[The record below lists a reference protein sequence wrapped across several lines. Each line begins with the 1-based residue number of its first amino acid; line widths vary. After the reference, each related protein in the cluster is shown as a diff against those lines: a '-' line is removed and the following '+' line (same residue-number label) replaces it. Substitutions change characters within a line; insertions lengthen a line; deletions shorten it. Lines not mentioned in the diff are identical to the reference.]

1 MVAEGAGGQVLDV
14 ARLAVGRELS
24 FHVPLPPYA
33 DEAALLGRKPSLQH
47 LRNIVVP
54 RVSSKWKTIGLNL
67 NIKDCRLSAIEK
79 SKHYQTD
86 ACCTEM
92 FSMWLSLAPH
102 TGSLP
107 LTWRSVLSAI
117 EKAER
122 VTSEELLA
130 ELKRS
135 VEASLP
141 QEPTQQVC
149 RDQAVTGVV

>member
-1 MVAEGAGGQVLDV
+1 MY
-14 ARLAVGRELS
+14 
-24 FHVPLPPYA
+24 VPLPPYA
-33 DEAALLGRKPSLQH
+33 DEAALLGYKPLLQH
-47 LRNIVVP
+47 LQNIVVP
-54 RVSSKWKTIGLNL
+54 RVSSNWKTVGLNL
-67 NIKDCRLSAIEK
+67 DIENSCLLAIEK

-102 TGSLP
+102 TGSQP

-117 EKAER
+117 EKVER

-135 VEASLP
+135 M
-141 QEPTQQVC
+141 QVC
-149 RDQAVTGVV
+149 WGCALLYCVIKVPTPLSVSYSVQK

>member
-1 MVAEGAGGQVLDV
+1 MYIIIVTPQSAGWCAYFAYLSSSTEESAVL
-14 ARLAVGRELS
+14 GS
-24 FHVPLPPYA
+24 
-33 DEAALLGRKPSLQH
+33 KPSLKH
-47 LRNIVVP
+47 LQNIVVP
-54 RVSSKWKTIGLNL
+54 RVSSNWKTIGLNL
-67 NIKDCRLSAIEK
+67 DIKDCRLSAIEK

-92 FSMWLSLAPH
+92 FSIWLSLEPH

-117 EKAER
+117 EKVER

-141 QEPTQQVC
+141 QEPAQQVC
-149 RDQAVTGVV
+149 REQAVTVVLLYC

>member
-1 MVAEGAGGQVLDV
+1 MTLHICSSTDG
-14 ARLAVGRELS
+14 
-24 FHVPLPPYA
+24 
-33 DEAALLGRKPSLQH
+33 AALIDREPPLKL

-54 RVSSKWKTIGLNL
+54 RVSSNWKTIGLNL
-67 NIKDCRLSAIEK
+67 DIEDCRLSAIEK
-79 SKHYQTD
+79 SKYYQTD

-102 TGSLP
+102 TGSQP

-117 EKAER
+117 EKVER

-130 ELKRS
+130 ELKRC
-135 VEASLP
+135 VEAPLP

-149 RDQAVTGVV
+149 RDQAVTVVLLYC